1 LHPAVSSDPSAV
13 GAAGEHKQLLGG
25 GRRNQQLLVR
35 EGAGAVP
42 NRSPAVHLK

>member
-1 LHPAVSSDPSAV
+1 LHPAASSGPSVA

-25 GRRNQQLLVR
+25 ERRNQQLLVW

-42 NRSPAVHLK
+42 NRSLAVYLK